1 MLMDFKSKD
10 TKWLNGLKN
19 QDLYIHCLQETHFR
33 SGETHK
39 LEGNGE
45 SYFMQMEIKRKSE

>member
-1 MLMDFKSKD
+1 MDFKSKD

-19 QDLYIHCLQETHFR
+19 QDLYIRCLQETHFR
-33 SGETHK
+33 SGETHN